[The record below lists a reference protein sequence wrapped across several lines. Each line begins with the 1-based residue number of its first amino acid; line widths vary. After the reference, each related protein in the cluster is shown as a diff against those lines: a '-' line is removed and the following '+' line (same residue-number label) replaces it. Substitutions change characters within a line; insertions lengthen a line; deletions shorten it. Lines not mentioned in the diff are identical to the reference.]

1 MRGFFLTVFLAATIA
16 GADRADRLA
25 AKNVFDLASVS
36 DPRISPDGK
45 RIVYVR
51 HFADVMTDE
60 RYTNLWMINFDGTD
74 NRPLTSGNFS
84 DTAPQ
89 WSPSGDRIL
98 YISNR
103 GGHEQI
109 WVRWMDSGQTARITN
124 VGEEPGGAS
133 WSPDGAQIAFT
144 MLVPDK
150 PRQIGEIPA
159 PPSGA
164 KWSPPGKI
172 IDKLVY
178 RFNGSGYL
186 KPGNRHLFV
195 VPAEG
200 GAARQVSTGN
210 FTHGTAGNPGG
221 NVVWTPD
228 GKSLLFAANR
238 VADAEYEPRESDIY
252 EFSVANGSVKQLTH
266 RKGPDHSPAISPD
279 GRQIAYVGFDEKYQ
293 GYQVTKLYMMNRDG
307 SGVRALSDA
316 LDRDVANPAW
326 AEDGSGVF
334 FAYDDQGNTKLGE
347 YSRDGALKKLTGN
360 IGGGGS
366 AYSGNVAFSVARNGA
381 FAATF
386 TRPDTPS
393 EVAVATVSDPALRPV
408 THVNAGL
415 LEHKKLGAVEEI
427 WFNSSKDNRK
437 VEGWIVK
444 PPDFNP
450 SRKYPMI
457 LEIHGGPFANYGDRF
472 DIEKQVWAAQ
482 DYVVFYIN
490 PRGSTS
496 YGEEFGNLIHHSY
509 PGDDFF
515 DLNSGVDAVIA
526 KGYVDANNLFVT
538 GGSGGGVLTCWTIGH
553 TTRFRAAAVLY
564 PVINWYSFV
573 LTTDIMELVGKV
585 WFPGMPWDNAEQYEK
600 RSLLSVA
607 GKVKTPT
614 LVMTGEEDYRTPIS
628 EAEQYYQALKMEKIE
643 AVMIRVPGEPHGI
656 QRKPSHHMEKMLYVL
671 GWFDQHR
678 S

>member
-1 MRGFFLTVFLAATIA
+1 MRAFLPTVLMAATMA
-16 GADRADRLA
+16 GADRPDRLA

-51 HFADVMTDE
+51 HFADIMTDD
-60 RYTNLWMINFDGTD
+60 RYTNLWMINFDGSN
-74 NRPLTSGNFS
+74 NRPLTTGNFN

-89 WSPSGDRIL
+89 WSPMGDRIL

-109 WVRWMDSGQTARITN
+109 WVRWMDSGQTARVTN

-133 WSPDGAQIAFT
+133 WSPDGSQIAFT

-150 PRQIGEIPA
+150 PRQIGDIPS
-159 PPSGA
+159 PPAGA

-178 RFNGSGYL
+178 RFNGPGYL

-252 EFSVANGSVKQLTH
+252 EFSAADGTAKQLTH

-293 GYQVTKLYMMNRDG
+293 GYQVTKLYVMNRDG
-307 SGVRALSDA
+307 SGVHALSGA
-316 LDRDVANPAW
+316 LDRDVANPEW
-326 AEDGSGVF
+326 AANGSGVF

-347 YSRDGALKKLTGN
+347 YSRDGVLKKLTGN

-366 AYSGNVAFSVARNGA
+366 AYSGNVAFSMARNDN
-381 FAATF
+381 FAATY
-386 TRPDTPS
+386 TRPDAPS
-393 EVAVATVSDPALRPV
+393 EIAVATVSDPALRPI

-415 LEHKKLGAVEEI
+415 LAQKKLGTVEGI
-427 WFNSSKDNRK
+427 RFKSSKDNRE

-450 SRKYPMI
+450 ARKYPMI

-509 PGDDFF
+509 PGDDFY
-515 DLNSGVDAVIA
+515 DLNSGVDAVVA
-526 KGYVDANNLFVT
+526 KGYVDSNNLFVT

-553 TTRFRAAAVLY
+553 TTRFRAAAALY

-614 LVMTGEEDYRTPIS
+614 MVMTGEEDYRTPIS

-671 GWFDQHR
+671 GWFDQHK